1 MSGASDVVAPAV
13 QQHARRVSTLPMA
26 ADAAT
31 VASTVDTASAAAARA
46 APAAAAAAAST
57 DRRVQR

>member
-1 MSGASDVVAPAV
+1 MSGTSEVAPIV
-13 QQHARRVSTLPMA
+13 QHAPVSTFPMA

-31 VASTVDTASAAAARA
+31 VTSTVDTASAAAARTA